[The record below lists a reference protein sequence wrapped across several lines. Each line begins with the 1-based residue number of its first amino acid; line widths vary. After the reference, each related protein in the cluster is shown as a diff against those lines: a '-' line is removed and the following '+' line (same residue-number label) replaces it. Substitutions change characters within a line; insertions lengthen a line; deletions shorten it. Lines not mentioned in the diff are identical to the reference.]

1 MTEITAR
8 APGPRRRVEL
18 EHMDPCKGR
27 HDGRFELVGFDLAP
41 IWPPSADSPTLG
53 YVVLCRSLVKRSVR
67 A

>member
-1 MTEITAR
+1 
-8 APGPRRRVEL
+8 
-18 EHMDPCKGR
+18 MDPCKGR